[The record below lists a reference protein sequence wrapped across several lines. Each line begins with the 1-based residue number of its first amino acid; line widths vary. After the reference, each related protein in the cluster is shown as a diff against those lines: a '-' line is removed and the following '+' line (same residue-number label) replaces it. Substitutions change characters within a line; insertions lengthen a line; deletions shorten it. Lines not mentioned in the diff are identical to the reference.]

1 MPTYM
6 AFTLINPVQDED
18 ELRNAPP
25 GTVLSEA
32 ARERRVERARD
43 IILNAMPR
51 LLSGNKVRHDRPAAT
66 LFIKTEQELENLL
79 TELGL
84 HFVRCSD

>member
-32 ARERRVERARD
+32 ACERRLERARQ
-43 IILNAMPR
+43 IIVSALPR
-51 LLSGNKVRHDRPAAT
+51 LITENQVRHDRPGAT
-66 LFIKTEQELENLL
+66 LFIETARELEGLL

-84 HFVRCSD
+84 CFVRCGD

>member
-6 AFTLINPVQDED
+6 VFTLVDPVQDED
-18 ELRNAPP
+18 ELRNTPP

-32 ARERRVERARD
+32 ARERRLECARQ
-43 IILNAMPR
+43 IIVGAMPR
-51 LLSGNKVRHDRPAAT
+51 LVIGNGVRHDRLAAT
-66 LFIKTEQELENLL
+66 LFIETEQELEGLL

-84 HFVRCSD
+84 HFVRCSE